1 MTEPTHTPGFE
12 LDLERGGL
20 LLVDKPLT
28 WTSFDVV
35 GKLRGALR
43 IAAGGHK
50 IKVGHAGTLD
60 PLASGLLILGYGK
73 RTKDL
78 EGITGQEKGYT
89 GTITLGSTTPSYD
102 RETEPAPHGPWEHLS
117 EADIRTAFSGFHGE
131 VLQRPPAHSA
141 KRFQGER
148 AYFLAR
154 DAERAHLVDMPAVK
168 VLITRLEVTAIRGA
182 EVDFAVDVS
191 KGTYIR
197 SLAHDI
203 GQVLGCGAYLSA
215 LRRTRIGAF
224 HVDQAEPPEVWS
236 QRIAPHH
243 PARPRT
249 GQH

>member
-1 MTEPTHTPGFE
+1 MPHAYMGSTP
-12 LDLERGGL
+12 LEFSFTPDTGGL

-35 GKLRGALR
+35 GKLRGAMR
-43 IAAGGHK
+43 IAAGRR

-60 PLASGLLILGYGK
+60 PLATGLLILAYGPM
-73 RTKDL
+73 TKQL
-78 EGITGQEKGYT
+78 PHITGQEKGYT

-102 RETEPAPHGPWEHLS
+102 LETDPVPGGPWAHLT
-117 EADIRTAFSGFHGE
+117 EADIRAAFARFHGE
-131 VLQRPPAHSA
+131 VMQRPPAHSA

-154 DAERAHLVDMPAVK
+154 DSERAHLVEMPEVK
-168 VLITRLEVTAIRGA
+168 VFISRLEVTAYRSDAERGA

-203 GQVLGCGAYLSA
+203 GQALGCGAHLSA

-224 HVDQAEPPEVWS
+224 RVEDARTPAEWS
-236 QRIAPHH
+236 AAIAP
-243 PARPRT
+243 
-249 GQH
+249 Q

>member
-1 MTEPTHTPGFE
+1 MDERREHSGSE
-12 LDLERGGL
+12 LDFEAGGL

-43 IAAGGHK
+43 IAAGRK

-60 PLASGLLILGYGK
+60 PLASGLLILGYG
-73 RTKDL
+73 RHTKQL
-78 EGITGQEKGYT
+78 PFITGQEKGYG
-89 GTITLGSTTPSYD
+89 GTITLGAVTPSYD
-102 RETEPAPHGPWEHLS
+102 LETEPVPHGPWEGLTETS
-117 EADIRTAFSGFHGE
+117 IREAFSRFHGE
-131 VLQRPPAHSA
+131 VMQRPPSHSA

-154 DAERAHLVDMPAVK
+154 DEERAHLVDLPEVK
-168 VLITRLEVTAIRGA
+168 VLISRLEVTAIRGA

-203 GQVLGCGAYLSA
+203 GQFLGCGAHLSA
-215 LRRTRIGAF
+215 LRRTRIGDL
-224 HVDQAEPPEVWS
+224 HVTSALTPEEWS
-236 QRIAPHH
+236 QRIAPHRPP
-243 PARPRT
+243 PART
-249 GQH
+249 